1 MGNTVLKGIF
11 FALSAA
17 ALNSSIGIFS
27 KNLLDQNLN
36 IQSIAF
42 FKTII
47 ALAIISLVLSRSSW
61 QEQKNQIKP
70 FVKNTMNLFLQIAF
84 CAFLGIFTLFFFETT
99 AYQYG
104 HAANVV
110 VVLMAAAAVSSL
122 LGGAILLSESLKISA
137 IVGTC
142 LAVSGVFIISWSG
155 SSQWLSI
162 LYAILAGSGYG
173 LFSVLIKKFNLNGGM
188 PLTRLLM
195 MFGALYLFYPFITH
209 FQHIEI
215 QWNTTVILNLI
226 ALALLPTL
234 IGFYCTTKALV
245 YLSASKVQVTE
256 LSEPIFTMVLAW
268 LLLNEAP
275 NQTFFLGAFC
285 IVLGIALIN
294 QILQLK
300 KS

>member
-1 MGNTVLKGIF
+1 M
-11 FALSAA
+11 
-17 ALNSSIGIFS
+17 
-27 KNLLDQNLN
+27 
-36 IQSIAF
+36 
-42 FKTII
+42 
-47 ALAIISLVLSRSSW
+47 ISLVLSRSSW
-61 QEQKNQIKP
+61 QEQKNQVKP
-70 FVKNTMNLFLQIAF
+70 FAKNTVNLLFQIAI

-99 AYQYG
+99 A
-104 HAANVV
+104 
-110 VVLMAAAAVSSL
+110 AVSSL
-122 LGGAILLSESLKISA
+122 LVGAILLSEPLKVSA
-137 IVGTC
+137 IAGTC
-142 LAVSGVFIISWSG
+142 FAVFGVFIISWSG

-173 LFSVLIKKFNLNGGM
+173 LFSVLIKKFNLNGGI

-195 MFGALYLFYPFITH
+195 MFGALYLFYPFVTH

-215 QWNTTVILNLI
+215 QWNTTVILNLV

-268 LLLNEAP
+268 LLLNEVP

-294 QILQLK
+294 QMLQFK
-300 KS
+300 K